1 MPVRSLSSPVLKWP
15 GRAEVDAAA
24 RALAARIAAA
34 HPELARFGYFGSY
47 ARGDFGPGSDLDL
60 VAIVRT
66 SERPFAERPLDF
78 DLSGLPV
85 PAELIVYTE
94 DEWHA
99 AIARGGRFFSALQ
112 RGTVWLV
119 QEDVSATR

>member
-1 MPVRSLSSPVLKWP
+1 MLKWP

-24 RALAARIAAA
+24 RALAARIVAA
-34 HPELARFGYFGSY
+34 HPELVRFGYFGSY

-78 DLSGLPV
+78 DLTGLPV
-85 PAELIVYTE
+85 PAEIVVYTD
-94 DEWHA
+94 DEWRDA
-99 AIARGGRFFSALQ
+99 CARGGRFFRNLLS
-112 RGTVWLV
+112 GTVWLLPSRT
-119 QEDVSATR
+119 SAAA